1 MRTSIRDYFE
11 SKIGAPPATLASN
24 RPNRSAELAAAA
36 LLLEV
41 IRSDASIDTVEQQA
55 VLRLVRGHF
64 RLDEDESESL
74 LQLAAQEVSQ
84 AADYYQF
91 ASLINQHFDPS
102 QKQQVIDM
110 MWQAA
115 YADGELVAGE
125 SQVLQRVAELL
136 QIAPD
141 DYVAAKV
148 RASDAVADAWR
159 TKE

>member
-1 MRTSIRDYFE
+1 MLTSIRDYFE
-11 SKIGAPPATLASN
+11 SKIGAPPASIASN

-41 IRSDASIDTVEQQA
+41 IRSDANIDTVEQQA
-55 VLRLVRGHF
+55 VVRLVRGHF
-64 RLDEDESESL
+64 HLDEEESESL
-74 LQLAAQEVSQ
+74 LQLAAEEVTQ

-91 ASLINQHFDPS
+91 ASLINQHFDRS

-136 QIAPD
+136 QITPD
-141 DYVAAKV
+141 DYIAAKV

-159 TKE
+159 TKK